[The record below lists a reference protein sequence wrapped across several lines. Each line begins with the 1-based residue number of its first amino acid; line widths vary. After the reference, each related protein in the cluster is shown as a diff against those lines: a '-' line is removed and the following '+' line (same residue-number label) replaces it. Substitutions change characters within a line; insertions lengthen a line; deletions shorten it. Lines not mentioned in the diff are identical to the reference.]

1 MAESKARLSLKDVR
15 ASVKRMQTE
24 GERLVTRLRRDARA
38 FATRSRRETVSNL
51 LSDARR
57 LQVDLRK
64 RAEKAIEELEA
75 TRTRIL
81 ATLEDRVS
89 TVVETFVKTLNVA
102 THRELADLRKR
113 VAEIERRLDALSK
126 ERAARGSRTPG
137 AAEAAAPGRPQADAG
152 TRLRGRAR

>member
-51 LSDARR
+51 LSDARK

-64 RAEKAIEELEA
+64 RAEKAIGELEA

-126 ERAARGSRTPG
+126 ERAA
-137 AAEAAAPGRPQADAG
+137 
-152 TRLRGRAR
+152 